1 MRNLGTAVAIAVLVI
16 AAPAMA
22 DEASVIGDK
31 VYITREDGH
40 VVTCRVVG
48 PTIAIPGS
56 NKREMADFDTVFCPS
71 QVCVVY
77 DGRMGPARGASGG
90 PAPSLIAPRQPDRRA
105 RRRTKMALRRK
116 GRPRLSNPRRH

>member
-77 DGRMGPARGASGG
+77 DGRMTCG
-90 PAPSLIAPRQPDRRA
+90 
-105 RRRTKMALRRK
+105 
-116 GRPRLSNPRRH
+116 NPYK